1 MAPHFFSFVTLF
13 IVPSAAF
20 LPLHYGRN
28 SHPFVLQS
36 IALADGAGALT
47 DEVELTKLF
56 GRMADK
62 VLLLDVPGA
71 GTVEMMNCCHGG
83 CDNCDFAR
91 IFDEQRA
98 AKPKW
103 VAHYGFWKHPDG
115 RSHRPPWA
123 TAIFGEGSSEKVN
136 LDQFVER
143 LQSMPY
149 TMTMGPMKSVPTD
162 EPPSKE
168 AATEFFQLLANGAT
182 ELSADV
188 MGVRLTELTG
198 KEHGCLWRDFKNV
211 QAAR

>member
-20 LPLHYGRN
+20 LPLHYGRS

-91 IFDEQRA
+91 IFFFPRKKKPA
-98 AKPKW
+98 A
-103 VAHYGFWKHPDG
+103 
-115 RSHRPPWA
+115 
-123 TAIFGEGSSEKVN
+123 
-136 LDQFVER
+136 
-143 LQSMPY
+143 
-149 TMTMGPMKSVPTD
+149 
-162 EPPSKE
+162 
-168 AATEFFQLLANGAT
+168 
-182 ELSADV
+182 LS
-188 MGVRLTELTG
+188 
-198 KEHGCLWRDFKNV
+198 N
-211 QAAR
+211 